1 MRIAARKYSDCPV
14 ESGRMKQSKTSSL
27 VLCLG
32 ALFSASL
39 SAADDVAY
47 TDMIGE
53 RVAVFESESF
63 NYRLDLSSEAYTF
76 VDFSV
81 KVPEASFAAIRF
93 KPNAFSLVIV
103 EQVGSDLDPEGYAE
117 LVQIAMQ
124 ERLESEEGTE
134 YVGYKDLGTVAAN
147 GLTFFQKTIYARVG
161 SVPMTYVVSATV
173 DGERFYQL
181 LTFATSESE
190 DAIKREADSIVN
202 GFSIIDRTANLDV
215 AAAPRS
221 VKDYRSGTFAY
232 RFRAEGNGWFNWSDL
247 QETNDG
253 ADIGALSARGY
264 GAVVMPVC
272 WIGERPNDNALFR
285 VVMQQF
291 GEDYPSPFVTRELD
305 ISKDGATGKLL
316 TGVEEADGQ
325 DYLYHTWIITNDR
338 CAYALAAWGPAG
350 QAATDAALNKLW
362 ADFSVESSP
371 TAVDGIY
378 ESDDERAVNAYLLN
392 ALGLHY
398 YNARS
403 FRDAHRYFAQASEL
417 VPDDEAFLLNAVRSL
432 VEVNAYNEAR
442 DYLLP
447 RRAPL
452 RDNQEVQSWEA
463 WLAYQTNDP
472 ERAMEIYAPLF
483 ARGYRED
490 DDFSAYLSM
499 LADAGQWQ
507 KLDAAYDAYT
517 AGGVS
522 DRTRLLQV
530 ELLSR
535 REKHEEAL
543 ALLDEMS
550 VDRPFNADL
559 VYQKI
564 TILNAMGNAVEVLKL
579 ADLLIDRGYKS
590 LQSYYYKGDAEYQLR
605 SYAAARASFTM
616 AQSYAPG
623 NSNVRDYIEAI
634 DLMMGQGDVSTI
646 SAPVTAVKLPKDMQR
661 LFDANDT
668 RKDQPGYGAV
678 YLSRIT
684 GYDFPG
690 GDTRTETHFRKIRVT
705 DDNGIAQFSTLEFDF
720 DPSFERLYV
729 NSLRV
734 ISAQGELLG
743 EGELGSY
750 YITNSASGY
759 EASTEKTVHL
769 PVPSL
774 EPGAVIEVVVSKLTA
789 VDDNSFPLETV
800 YMAADRPIGYSAIFV
815 SGNHEQLRYEASGV
829 PAPRERGDDLVWELE
844 SPITFR
850 WEPLQPYVD
859 QILPWVTLGTV
870 GSDWGSV
877 GNEYLEKIRDK
888 IDIESVADR
897 ATRLV
902 EGVGSLS
909 RQVEILS
916 AYVQD
921 EIRYEAIEFGRRAYI
936 PKTARETIRDRYGDC
951 KDHALLL
958 YSMLQAVG
966 IDASLALVNLQQS
979 VMPMLPNTDQFNHM
993 IVAVTDE
1000 NGRVFIDATDKDMR
1014 LGTLPPRAM
1023 AGNHALLLGARSE
1036 LARIPD
1042 YESALTGLAIERV
1055 VDAGGTGFI
1064 TVTET
1069 AQLSGY
1075 QAAELRGQ
1083 LRSIEASELQPSLQ
1097 RWVASRYSDAELT
1110 DYVVENVFDAD
1121 YNLIVE
1127 FEYTLPV
1134 ETDGSFELPGFIE
1147 AYYLEYDRLADRRFP
1162 FEFFY
1167 PLRVSAKTSV
1177 NIPSGRKLDTLASKP
1192 AGGESRFGNW
1202 RREVSESDGRWSVR
1216 FDYVASDARF
1226 PPEDYREF
1234 AEFQRNAVD
1243 AIEQALIVQ

>member
-1 MRIAARKYSDCPV
+1 MRR
-14 ESGRMKQSKTSSL
+14 SKTL
-27 VLCLG
+27 GPVLCLG

-39 SAADDVAY
+39 PAADEPSY

-53 RVAVFESESF
+53 RVAVFENKTF
-63 NYRLDLSSEAYTF
+63 NYRLDLSSKAYTF
-76 VDFSV
+76 VDFSGQI
-81 KVPEASFAAIRF
+81 PEASFAAIRF
-93 KPNAFSLVIV
+93 RPNAFSLVVV

-117 LVQIAMQ
+117 LVHIAMQ
-124 ERLESEEGTE
+124 ERLASEEGTE
-134 YVGYKDLGTVAAN
+134 YVGHKDLGTVTAN

-181 LTFATSESE
+181 LTFAASEPE

-202 GFSIIDRTANLDV
+202 GFSIIDRASNLDV
-215 AAAPRS
+215 AATSRS
-221 VKDYRSGTFAY
+221 VKDYRSDTFAY
-232 RFRAEGNGWFNWSDL
+232 RFRARGNGWFNWSDL
-247 QETNDG
+247 KETNDG

-272 WIGERPNDNALFR
+272 WLGDRPNDSAIFR
-285 VVMQQF
+285 VMMQQF
-291 GEDYPSPFVTRELD
+291 GEDYPSPFITRELEINKGD
-305 ISKDGATGKLL
+305 ASGKLL
-316 TGVEEADGQ
+316 VGVEEADGQ
-325 DYLYHTWIITNDR
+325 DYLYHTWIVANDQ
-338 CAYALAAWGPAG
+338 CAYALAAWGPAR
-350 QAATDAALNKLW
+350 QAATDAALNRLW
-362 ADFSVESSP
+362 ADFSIESSP
-371 TAVDGIY
+371 TAIEGNY

-392 ALGLHY
+392 TLGLHY

-403 FRDAHRYFAQASEL
+403 FRDAHRFFAQASEL

-432 VEVNAYNEAR
+432 VEVSAYNEAR

-452 RDNQEVQSWEA
+452 VDNQEVQSWDA

-472 ERAMEIYAPLF
+472 VRAMEIYAPLF

-499 LADAGQWQ
+499 LADAGEWQ
-507 KLDAAYDAYT
+507 RLDEAYDSYT
-517 AGGVS
+517 AGGVT
-522 DRTRLLQV
+522 DKTRLLQV

-550 VDRPFNADL
+550 VDRPFDADL

-564 TILNAMGNAVEVLKL
+564 TILNAMGKAVEVLKL
-579 ADLLIDRGYKS
+579 ADSLIARGYKS

-605 SYAAARASFTM
+605 SYSAARASFEM
-616 AQSYAPG
+616 AQSFAPG
-623 NSNVRDYIEAI
+623 NSTVRDYIEAI
-634 DLMMGQGDVSTI
+634 DLMMGQGDVSMI
-646 SAPVTAVKLPKDMQR
+646 STPVTAVKLPKDMQR

-668 RKDQPGYGAV
+668 NPDQSGYGAV
-678 YLSRIT
+678 FLSRIT

-690 GDTRTETHFRKIRVT
+690 GDTRTETHFRKIRVIN
-705 DDNGIAQFSTLEFDF
+705 DNGVAQFSTLEFDF

-734 ISAQGELLG
+734 ISAGGEILG
-743 EGELGSY
+743 EGELGNY
-750 YITNSASGY
+750 YITNSETGY

-774 EPGAVIEVVVSKLTA
+774 KPGAVIEVIVSKLTA
-789 VDDNSFPLETV
+789 VDEDSFPLETV
-800 YMAADRPIGYSAIFV
+800 YMAADRPIAYSAIFV
-815 SGNHEQLRYEASGV
+815 GGNHEQLAFQANAV
-829 PAPRERGDDLVWELE
+829 PAPQVRGDALVWELE
-844 SPITFR
+844 SPVAFR

-870 GSDWGSV
+870 GSDWDSV
-877 GNEYLEKIRDK
+877 GNEYLEKIHDK
-888 IDIESVADR
+888 IDVESVADR

-902 EGVGSLS
+902 EGVSSMS
-909 RQVEILS
+909 RQVQILS

-979 VMPMLPNTDQFNHM
+979 VVPTLPNTDQFNHM
-993 IVAVTDE
+993 IVAVTDD

-1014 LGTLPPRAM
+1014 LGALPPRSM

-1042 YESALTGLAIERV
+1042 YESSLTGIAIERIV
-1055 VDAGGTGFI
+1055 EAGEAGLI
-1064 TVTET
+1064 KVTET

-1121 YNLIVE
+1121 YDLIVE
-1127 FEYTLPV
+1127 FQYTLPV
-1134 ETDGSFELPGFIE
+1134 ETDGSFELPGFLE
-1147 AYYLEYDRLADRRFP
+1147 AYYLEYDRVADRRFP

-1177 NIPSGRKLDTLASKP
+1177 NIPSGRKLDTLANKP
-1192 AGGESRFGNW
+1192 TAGESRFGNW

-1216 FDYVASDARF
+1216 FDYVARDARF
-1226 PPEDYREF
+1226 QPEDYREF
-1234 AEFQRNAVD
+1234 AEFQRRAVD